1 MDLFNRVIAAHAQ
14 PKKGFAQLNDFSTE
28 RREELPWW
36 KRQAEIRLQENRVN
50 LLGSQRFILSNQML
64 DHAISASL
72 SKPDTMLD
80 MLSTAIPCF
89 DNMWMEFDQ
98 HHLMKKTMELQD
110 GMSIGDLPDGHELKD
125 FDQWPDRIG
134 FHFRKMNDSEYS
146 TVAYERGN
154 IETFNQPGFGDHSF
168 MIMGYSSGNNGETR
182 GVSIS
187 ADKIDVSPMA
197 LAIDFSQAGIHSASK
212 DFNVNLLGETYC
224 KTHEQQKESLDAFAG
239 SFAISISAIDTVTNK
254 PPIDKL
260 LRENQLP
267 KTGILLYGAQFF
279 GSVIRTLISALAL
292 LNYPHIIIQ
301 RDQPKRSSRDLYL
314 GRKLPKNELKVL
326 EIDLP
331 KPRGTTQYEKIF
343 KGLGNRQRQH
353 TRRGHWRVLK
363 MKCGGIKRT
372 WVRECTAG
380 DPSLGVIIHDYH
392 LKSKANVNSTKDY
405 KSVV

>member
-28 RREELPWW
+28 RREEVSWC

-72 SKPDTMLD
+72 SKPATMLD

-98 HHLMKKTMELQD
+98 HHYMKRAMELQD
-110 GMSIGDLPDGHELKD
+110 GISIEDLPDGHDHKD
-125 FDQWPDRIG
+125 FNRWPDKIG
-134 FHFRKMNDSEYS
+134 FHFRKMNDSQFS

-154 IETFNQPGFGDHSF
+154 TKTLVEPGFGDYSF

-197 LAIDFSQAGIHSASK
+197 LAINFSQAGIHSASK
-212 DFNVNLLGETYC
+212 DFNLNLLGEKYC
-224 KTHEQQKESLDAFAG
+224 KTHEQHKESLDAFAG
-239 SFAISISAIDTVTNK
+239 SFAISISTIDAVTNK

-279 GSVIRTLISALAL
+279 GSIIRTLISALAL

-301 RDQPKRSSRDLYL
+301 RDQPKTSSRDFYL

-326 EIDLP
+326 EVDLP
-331 KPRGTTQYEKIF
+331 KPRGTTHYEKIF
-343 KGLGNRQRQH
+343 KGRGNKKRQH
-353 TRRGHWRVLK
+353 TRRGHWRVLRLK
-363 MKCGGIKRT
+363 EGGIRRT
-372 WVRECTAG
+372 WVKECLAG

-392 LKSKANVNSTKDY
+392 LKSTQPLTAHIS
-405 KSVV
+405 